1 MLSGSAV
8 LRVGILIVV
17 AAVLAGI
24 IQMLR
29 PQDSGTPETPIT
41 RTAPETGAAG
51 TQAAVPP
58 AATRP
63 VSPVAPAPLPQAV
76 PAPAPQAAV
85 PPTPAPAPNAP
96 LPAPAPTA
104 PSPHSPAP
112 SDPAPA
118 LPDLGTASRPTPPS
132 AGEEAIDTAA
142 ETAGPRGV
150 AIVDLNTGTV
160 AELNGLRGG
169 GMIGRAIV
177 QKRPYASVGELLS
190 KRVLSRAVYERIK
203 DQVTVR

>member
-24 IQMLR
+24 IQILR
-29 PQDSGTPETPIT
+29 PHDGGTPEAPIS

-58 AATRP
+58 AVTRP
-63 VSPVAPAPLPQAV
+63 VSPVSPAPLPQAAPS
-76 PAPAPQAAV
+76 PA
-85 PPTPAPAPNAP
+85 PAPAPNAP
-96 LPAPAPTA
+96 LPAPTPNGASPTSPL
-104 PSPHSPAP
+104 PS
-112 SDPAPA
+112 APA
-118 LPDLGTASRPTPPS
+118 LPSPGLDLGTTARPTSPS
-132 AGEEAIDTAA
+132 AGEEAIDNAA

-177 QKRPYASVGELLS
+177 QKRPYTSIGELLS